1 MTACHIHLH
10 LHSEF
15 SLIDSTIRINGL
27 IAAAVRA
34 QMPALALTDEC
45 NMFAFVKFYKACMA
59 AGIKP
64 IGGCDLWISAPDDPR
79 PWRLTVLCQNHTGYL
94 NLSRLVSR
102 AWRDGQRGGRALV
115 ETSWLTPDTTSG
127 LIALVGRESQ
137 VARIAVQQGT
147 PAALPETRAL
157 AQLFDDRLYLE
168 LTRCGRA
175 GEEDWNAVALPLASA
190 LSLPIVASNDVR
202 FLREEDFDAHEARV
216 CINQG
221 RVLADQK
228 RPHDYSN
235 QQYLKTPEA
244 MAKLFADLPEALEN
258 TVELAKRC
266 NLELKFGTYYL
277 PDFPVPPGH
286 DLNSHISELA
296 RNGLAERLRHASLA
310 PGHSL
315 EDARAR
321 V

>member
-1 MTACHIHLH
+1 MTARHIHLH

-64 IGGCDLWISAPDDPR
+64 IGGCDLWISAADDPR
-79 PWRLTVLCQNHTGYL
+79 PWRLTVLCQNHAGYL

-102 AWRDGQRGGRALV
+102 AWRDGQRAGRALV
-115 ETSWLTPDTTSG
+115 ETSWLTPDTTAG

-147 PAALPETRAL
+147 PAALPETQAL

-202 FLREEDFDAHEARV
+202 FLRRRRFRSAR
-216 CINQG
+216 
-221 RVLADQK
+221 
-228 RPHDYSN
+228 S
-235 QQYLKTPEA
+235 
-244 MAKLFADLPEALEN
+244 
-258 TVELAKRC
+258 
-266 NLELKFGTYYL
+266 
-277 PDFPVPPGH
+277 
-286 DLNSHISELA
+286 A
-296 RNGLAERLRHASLA
+296 RMHPSG
-310 PGHSL
+310 P
-315 EDARAR
+315 RAR
-321 V
+321 RSETPARLQRPSNI